1 MQSITHRPTTRGVPV
16 ITNSMGTSL
25 FTELKASSS
34 NEPNLELLGHD
45 TTKEFGTF
53 GATTWGLTATA
64 GFTTDTM
71 PTTYDVIATTPTS
84 MPNNTTT
91 LITSLAQ
98 TTISIHTTTS
108 QNISN
113 ETRALINTS
122 NQFHVDVHVEQIV
135 IPGHTNATHPKPGH
149 KCIDDSSKSTEKLPK
164 DEKGHS
170 KSTKI
175 WITVGVFSG
184 WLKNDIELLYFG
196 IMRYHL

>member
-1 MQSITHRPTTRGVPV
+1 MQSTTRRPATSGVPV

-34 NEPNLELLGHD
+34 NEPNLELLDHD

-53 GATTWGLTATA
+53 AATTWGFTSAA
-64 GFTTDTM
+64 GFTTDTT
-71 PTTYDVIATTPTS
+71 PTAYDVITTKPTS
-84 MPNNTTT
+84 NTTT
-91 LITSLAQ
+91 LKTSSAQ
-98 TTISIHTTTS
+98 TTISINTLTTTS

-113 ETRALINTS
+113 ETRPLTNTS
-122 NQFHVDVHVEQIV
+122 NQFHVDVHVEQLV

-164 DEKGHS
+164 DGKGHS

-196 IMRYHL
+196 LMRYHL